1 MNEKYCKNEF
11 QCKIKLKFSKR
22 QFSLNFN
29 NLLQKNNFIFYLSNF
44 IYCFCH
50 SKKFFASTMKCSTCK
65 KDMNWTK
72 LASTLDKYMWGCQ
85 QKECK
90 NYKTKKS
97 IRHGSIFHK
106 SKFSLQ
112 TWILAIYLWS
122 EHTGLLTAARQLGI
136 CTKSAGLL
144 YKEFRAIC
152 KMHFERYPIKLG
164 GPGVVVEI
172 DESCFSH
179 KPKHHRGRPPTKPVW
194 VFGLVDT
201 SVHPGVGYMEI
212 IKDKSAA

>member
-1 MNEKYCKNEF
+1 MAP
-11 QCKIKLKFSKR
+11 S
-22 QFSLNFN
+22 
-29 NLLQKNNFIFYLSNF
+29 IFRELICPFMANDDTLPL
-44 IYCFCH
+44 IDWM
-50 SKKFFASTMKCSTCK
+50 KQRGLIASTMKCSTCK

-72 LASTLDKYMWGCQ
+72 LASTLDKYMWRCQ